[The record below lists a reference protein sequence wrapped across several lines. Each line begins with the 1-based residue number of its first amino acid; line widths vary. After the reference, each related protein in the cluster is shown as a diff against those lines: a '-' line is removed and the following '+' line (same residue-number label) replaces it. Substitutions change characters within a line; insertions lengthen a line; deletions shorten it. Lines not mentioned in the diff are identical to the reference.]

1 MISYDSITQMTIC
14 VELRHAKACLISKG
28 PVWACSY
35 LYFWLFFQDGC
46 NVWAMEDLS
55 KGTLSLGGACMSHWM
70 QASIVV

>member
-1 MISYDSITQMTIC
+1 MCWAPT
-14 VELRHAKACLISKG
+14 AKTCLISKG
-28 PVWACSY
+28 PVWACLS
-35 LYFWLFFQDGC
+35 LFFLLFSQDGC